1 MADPA
6 TVAET
11 FLNCINST
19 FTVTDTAVPANTWSA
34 TVTDGGVTVTTEE
47 DDMTNNKSGAA
58 YESVGTI
65 LKHEADVT
73 IAYESTFPATF
84 VPRAMFHIVID
95 HPLGP
100 YFSGNWRVISIGNPV
115 FNVKGGLKL
124 PVKLTGQGAISRT
137 RV

>member
-11 FLNCINST
+11 LINCINST
-19 FTVTDTAVPANTWSA
+19 FTVGVTPDTWAA
-34 TVTDGGVTVTTEE
+34 TITDGGVTITTEE

-73 IAYESTFPATF
+73 IAYESTFPVTF
-84 VPRAMFHIVID
+84 VPRAMFPIIID

-100 YFSGNWRVISIGNPV
+100 YFSGNWRVVSIGNPV
-115 FNVKGGLKL
+115 FNVKGGLKC
-124 PVKLTGQGAISRT
+124 PVKLTSQGAISRT